1 MKRFLPVGSALGLA
15 ALVLSGTS
23 AFASVSGAIYTTL
36 PDASEVNF
44 NIYGAKEDVY
54 LNGGPGRGA
63 GTNAPGLRPDG
74 VYIFMVT
81 SPSGE
86 LLSTDNAECR
96 QVQVTDG
103 VIVGAVGPCPHA
115 VGGASVG
122 TPVQLMPYND
132 TPNPGG
138 EYKAWLTPADK
149 YLCPLDE
156 VTCESGRNG
165 FINSESK
172 TDNFKVKSIPDEID
186 TRFYGPDGHLL
197 DNRSVT
203 WFDTHGASNAKWSYY
218 DPSRWIMHEA
228 HVEAPEVGNHYIS
241 IADQD
246 GCKVGTVFVD
256 GRKTKTEGPQ
266 TVSVRVTNGMKKK
279 GEFTIFIDVYCTSIN

>member
-103 VIVGAVGPCPHA
+103 VIVGAIGLCPHA
-115 VGGASVG
+115 VGGAISR
-122 TPVQLMPYND
+122 Y
-132 TPNPGG
+132 
-138 EYKAWLTPADK
+138 A
-149 YLCPLDE
+149 
-156 VTCESGRNG
+156 
-165 FINSESK
+165 
-172 TDNFKVKSIPDEID
+172 
-186 TRFYGPDGHLL
+186 
-197 DNRSVT
+197 
-203 WFDTHGASNAKWSYY
+203 GAANALQRH
-218 DPSRWIMHEA
+218 P
-228 HVEAPEVGNHYIS
+228 
-241 IADQD
+241 
-246 GCKVGTVFVD
+246 
-256 GRKTKTEGPQ
+256 
-266 TVSVRVTNGMKKK
+266 
-279 GEFTIFIDVYCTSIN
+279 